1 MCRSRPTTVP
11 PHRGWRTRDTPA
23 NAGGGE
29 VIVTGDYLTG
39 VLTGPV
45 GSPVGVDAFEQGVV
59 GKPGGTHMTE
69 QDAFLIWSDIEGI
82 TVGSR
87 HRARARSGQGV
98 IVV

>member
-1 MCRSRPTTVP
+1 
-11 PHRGWRTRDTPA
+11 
-23 NAGGGE
+23 
-29 VIVTGDYLTG
+29 
-39 VLTGPV
+39 
-45 GSPVGVDAFEQGVV
+45 
-59 GKPGGTHMTE
+59 MTE